1 MIVSSQLFE
10 AYIECATK
18 CWLRS
23 HAEPAAAN
31 VYAEWARAQNEVYRQ
46 DALKEL
52 LAVLPEGDRAMGPAI
67 SKNSK
72 DATWRIAI
80 DVRLRTNELESC
92 LHAVERTASEGR
104 GSTTQFIPYRFEFA
118 NKVTKQ
124 HKLLVA
130 FDTLLLSEAVG
141 RAVTFGKIMHG
152 DSRATLKV
160 KTPALASELRKR
172 VKDITALL
180 AGDSPPNLVLNRHCS
195 QCEFQARCRRQGIEK
210 DELSLLSGMSEK
222 ERKKLHAKGIFTVT
236 QLSYTFRPRR
246 RHRESRGQ
254 HEKYHHSLRAL
265 AIRENKIHVVVIQD
279 PKLDGTP
286 VYLDVEGLPDR
297 DFYYLIGVRV
307 GTGDGGVQ
315 HSFWADSPDEENRIW
330 NEFLGVLSAIPNPR
344 LIHYGKYETVFL
356 KRMQER
362 YGGPCENSAAATAIE
377 NAANLVSF
385 VFAQVYFPTSSNGL
399 KDIAGYLGFRRSGSI
414 ASGLEAIVWR
424 HRWEASKDP
433 AAKQALLDYN
443 RQDCEA
449 LEIVANKLV
458 ALYQDASTEEKPP
471 QIEVVYTSD
480 IKRNSPYSFKR
491 IVFVFP
497 EMEVINKAAYWDY
510 QRERVYV
517 KSEYKSK
524 RRFQRR
530 PRSRSPAAPNTTIE
544 YARPKFCPQC
554 RSKAVERH
562 SRKSRTVIDLR
573 FMRYGIK
580 RWITRHILLRYRCK
594 SCTKTFFARNT
605 CAAGKY
611 GPDLMAYTMYLNIEL
626 RLPQGH
632 VDSNVGKLFG
642 LHIPRG
648 TTKGFKAMIAHAYHG
663 VYDDLLKRL
672 CNGPLLH
679 VDETSVSVKGKNGYV
694 WVLASMEHVAYFYT
708 PSREGAT
715 IRAMLKNFV
724 GVLVSD
730 FYAAY
735 DSMECPQQKCLIHFI
750 RDLNDALLK
759 HPYDGELRELGR
771 AFAGLVKPMVE
782 TVDQR
787 GLKRR
792 YLSKHKISVKR
803 FYNQI
808 SHRGFTGE
816 DSVKLVER
824 LQKNRGK
831 MFTFLDF
838 DDVPWNNNN
847 AEHAVKA
854 FVSLR
859 RIIDGSTTEE
869 GLRDYLI
876 LLSLCETCKF
886 KNVDFLH
893 FLRSDSKNIDDFEI
907 SQRKRLMPGAR

>member
-1 MIVSSQLFE
+1 M
-10 AYIECATK
+10 
-18 CWLRS
+18 
-23 HAEPAAAN
+23 
-31 VYAEWARAQNEVYRQ
+31 
-46 DALKEL
+46 
-52 LAVLPEGDRAMGPAI
+52 
-67 SKNSK
+67 
-72 DATWRIAI
+72 
-80 DVRLRTNELESC
+80 
-92 LHAVERTASEGR
+92 
-104 GSTTQFIPYRFEFA
+104 
-118 NKVTKQ
+118 
-124 HKLLVA
+124 
-130 FDTLLLSEAVG
+130 
-141 RAVTFGKIMHG
+141 
-152 DSRATLKV
+152 
-160 KTPALASELRKR
+160 
-172 VKDITALL
+172 
-180 AGDSPPNLVLNRHCS
+180 
-195 QCEFQARCRRQGIEK
+195 
-210 DELSLLSGMSEK
+210 
-222 ERKKLHAKGIFTVT
+222 
-236 QLSYTFRPRR
+236 
-246 RHRESRGQ
+246 
-254 HEKYHHSLRAL
+254 RAL
-265 AIRENKIHVVVIQD
+265 AIRENKIHAVSIQE

-307 GTGDGGVQ
+307 GTGDGDVQ
-315 HSFWADSPDEENRIW
+315 HSFWADNPDEENRIW
-330 NEFLGVLSAIPNPR
+330 NEFLRVLSVIPNPR

-362 YGGPCENSAAATAIE
+362 HGGPRENSAAATAIE
-377 NAANLVSF
+377 NATNLVSF

-399 KDIAGYLGFRRSGSI
+399 KDIAAFLGLRWPGSV
-414 ASGLEAIVWR
+414 ATGLEAIVWR

-433 AAKQALLDYN
+433 AAKQALVDYN
-443 RQDCEA
+443 RHDCEA

-458 ALYQDASTEEKPP
+458 ALYRDASTEEKPP
-471 QIEVVYTSD
+471 HSEVVYTSD

-491 IVFVFP
+491 IAFVFP

-517 KSEYKSK
+517 KSQHKSK
-524 RRFQRR
+524 RRFLRR
-530 PRSRSPAAPNTTIE
+530 PRASAAAPNTTIE
-544 YARPKFCPQC
+544 YARPKSCPHC
-554 RSKAVERH
+554 RSKALERH
-562 SRKSRTVIDLR
+562 GRKSRTVIDLK

-605 CAAGKY
+605 WTAGKY
-611 GPDLMAYTMYLNIEL
+611 GPNLMAYTMYLNIEL
-626 RLPQGH
+626 RLAQGH
-632 VDSNVGKLFG
+632 VNSSVGKLFG
-642 LHIPRG
+642 LYIPHG

-694 WVLASMEHVAYFYT
+694 WVLASMDHVAYFYT
-708 PSREGAT
+708 PTREGAT

-735 DSMECPQQKCLIHFI
+735 NSIECPQQKCLIHFI

-759 HPYDGELRELGR
+759 CPYDEELRELAR

-782 TVDQR
+782 TVDRR

-792 YLSKHKISVKR
+792 YLSKHKVPVER
-803 FYNQI
+803 FYNLI

-816 DSVKLVER
+816 DSVNLVER
-824 LQKNRGK
+824 LQKNRRK

-854 FVSLR
+854 FASLR
-859 RIIDGSTTEE
+859 RVIDGSTTEE

-876 LLSLCETCKF
+876 LLSLCETCKY

-893 FLRSDSKNIDDFEI
+893 FLRSGSKDIDDFEI
-907 SQRKRLMPGAR
+907 SGRKQRLRSEN